1 MRHLHFI
8 EQNAIFELAGVPH
21 HHAIAGDHV
30 LAHVTATANLTI
42 LADPSGTF
50 QNRTLFDNRATS
62 DEDMITD
69 ERFSQQFAEHSGLQ
83 TKLQVTRNLFERVPD
98 VILVLEQL
106 RMSRVFEIK
115 KIGRRKHFQ
124 CSTWRIAP
132 RVASAF
138 FRGAR
143 ASRVL
148 ASASSRSR
156 TFSSRTVQKP
166 NLAKQKFVSARRR
179 NQHAGRV
186 CSSDH
191 AAPREF
197 WAVLGVAH
205 FPAE

>member
-1 MRHLHFI
+1 MKTWLLMKGLPMSSPR
-8 EQNAIFELAGVPH
+8 
-21 HHAIAGDHV
+21 IAGFKR
-30 LAHVTATANLTI
+30 NC
-42 LADPSGTF
+42 
-50 QNRTLFDNRATS
+50 RY
-62 DEDMITD
+62 
-69 ERFSQQFAEHSGLQ
+69 
-83 TKLQVTRNLFERVPD
+83 RNLFERVPD

-106 RMSRVFEIK
+106 RMGRVFEVE

-166 NLAKQKFVSARRR
+166 NLAKQKFVSA
-179 NQHAGRV
+179 
-186 CSSDH
+186 
-191 AAPREF
+191 
-197 WAVLGVAH
+197 
-205 FPAE
+205 